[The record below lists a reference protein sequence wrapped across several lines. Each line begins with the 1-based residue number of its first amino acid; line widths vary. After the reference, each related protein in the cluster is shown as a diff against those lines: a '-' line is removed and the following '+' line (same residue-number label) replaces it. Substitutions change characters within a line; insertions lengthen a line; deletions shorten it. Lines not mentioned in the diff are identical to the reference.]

1 MEKIYNF
8 INGEFLLPS
17 SNKYIE
23 VIEPATG
30 IPYAEVPDSNYK
42 DIDQAINYASEA
54 FISWSKTTI
63 EKRSKI
69 LNQIARGIDL
79 HSDRLADIESRD
91 TGKPLSLSKSVDIPR
106 AAENFRF
113 FSEHIL
119 TFDFEKVLDGYGS
132 INKIVRNPL
141 GVVGCISP
149 WNLPLYLFTWKIVP
163 AIASG
168 NCVIGKPSELTPYT
182 AFELGKICNEAGLP
196 KGVLNIVNGSGNNV
210 GTAITS
216 HPKIKA
222 VSFTGGTVTGKKI
235 NHSVSKD
242 LKKVSLEM
250 GGKNPTIIFNDC
262 DFSRTLES
270 TLRSSFSNQG
280 SICLSGSRILI
291 EDSIYKKFRSA
302 FVKEVGKLNIGD
314 PVKKSTDL
322 GALISKEHLEKVFGY
337 VKIAKDEGA
346 KILTGGNRVYFN
358 GRLKAGYFM
367 EPTVI
372 EGLDENCQTNQE
384 EIFGPIV
391 TLIPFNSEDEAI
403 RIANAT
409 DYGLAASIWSKD
421 LDKASRVAQQINFG
435 IVWLNCW
442 MVRDLRTPFGGTK
455 KSGLGREGG
464 DDGIEFFTEPKNICM
479 VES

>member
-1 MEKIYNF
+1 MHIGNGRTYIGGSELIPASARAKSIEYAIRDVVVPAMELESQ
-8 INGEFLLPS
+8 GH
-17 SNKYIE
+17 
-23 VIEPATG
+23 
-30 IPYAEVPDSNYK
+30 
-42 DIDQAINYASEA
+42 
-54 FISWSKTTI
+54 
-63 EKRSKI
+63 KI
-69 LNQIARGIDL
+69 L
-79 HSDRLADIESRD
+79 
-91 TGKPLSLSKSVDIPR
+91 
-106 AAENFRF
+106 
-113 FSEHIL
+113 
-119 TFDFEKVLDGYGS
+119 
-132 INKIVRNPL
+132 
-141 GVVGCISP
+141 
-149 WNLPLYLFTWKIVP
+149 
-163 AIASG
+163 
-168 NCVIGKPSELTPYT
+168 
-182 AFELGKICNEAGLP
+182 
-196 KGVLNIVNGSGNNV
+196 
-210 GTAITS
+210 
-216 HPKIKA
+216 
-222 VSFTGGTVTGKKI
+222 
-235 NHSVSKD
+235 
-242 LKKVSLEM
+242 
-250 GGKNPTIIFNDC
+250 
-262 DFSRTLES
+262 
-270 TLRSSFSNQG
+270 
-280 SICLSGSRILI
+280 
-291 EDSIYKKFRSA
+291 
-302 FVKEVGKLNIGD
+302 KLNIGD

-391 TLIPFNSEDEAI
+391 TLIPFNSKDEAI

-409 DYGLAASIWSKD
+409 DYGLAASIWSQD

>member
-270 TLRSSFSNQG
+270 TLKSSFSNQG
-280 SICLSGSRILI
+280 SICLCGSRILI

>member
-79 HSDRLADIESRD
+79 HADRLADIESRD

-210 GTAITS
+210 GRAITS

-280 SICLSGSRILI
+280 SICLCGSRILI

>member
-79 HSDRLADIESRD
+79 HADRLADIESRD

-280 SICLSGSRILI
+280 SICLCGSRILI